1 VNYTAI
7 ALWSQVIAAVVFAAI
22 IVLGFI
28 RFITPAIVRAT
39 AAKNE
44 EIGEMERRRDDA
56 VRSVEAARQEL
67 LRAEQDARRIRETIE
82 RDARR
87 EAQDILAEANAEAR
101 RLIHNAHGEFERA
114 RLAARDKL
122 RVEMI
127 ERALELARKEAASRI
142 DERVDV
148 KLVDR
153 FIAELERGG
162 G

>member
-1 VNYTAI
+1 
-7 ALWSQVIAAVVFAAI
+7 
-22 IVLGFI
+22 
-28 RFITPAIVRAT
+28 
-39 AAKNE
+39 
-44 EIGEMERRRDDA
+44 